1 MSAGGACVPGLAGG
15 PARAMDLLKPPSLW
29 PSVALDQGQLLTLG
43 GVLVLLFLVIV
54 FNNVSAAR
62 ARAAAT
68 GGKPGAAG
76 STSSAPVDPLL
87 VKFARHEGSV
97 VGETVAIQGDQ
108 LILKQAGM
116 FKAVP
121 KAQAEVRG
129 DEVVLS
135 GHIDWVKAATD
146 GAAWHASHRAAAIPE
161 VSGDLTRSEDVKS
174 PAIESTRERN
184 A

>member
-1 MSAGGACVPGLAGG
+1 MSEG
-15 PARAMDLLKPPSLW
+15 PARAMDLLKGGPLSAR
-29 PSVALDQGQLLTLG
+29 VALDQMQLLTLG
-43 GVLVLLFLVIV
+43 GVLVILFLVIV
-54 FNNVSAAR
+54 FNNVSAAKARSR
-62 ARAAAT
+62 AQ
-68 GGKPGAAG
+68 GGASA
-76 STSSAPVDPLL
+76 TSSSGAPVDPLL

-97 VGETVAIQGDQ
+97 VGETVALHGDQ

-129 DEVVLS
+129 EEVVLS

-146 GAAWHASHRAAAIPE
+146 GAEWHATHRAAAIPE